1 MSFIVTLKNPVYSHG
16 SNKTPVTQPIN
27 TILVSTY
34 SISNGILTCTAEIPG
49 KTLTIP
55 LDNILGVCESFGL

>member
-1 MSFIVTLKNPVYSHG
+1 MSFIVTLKTPVYSHG
-16 SNKTPVTQPIN
+16 SNKSPITQPIN

-34 SISNGILTCTAEIPG
+34 GISNSILTCFAEIPG

-55 LDNILGVCESFGL
+55 LDNVLGICESFGL